1 MKITFQKIESL
12 EILFKM
18 LSSID
23 SGVLV
28 SIELTVP
35 ITYNVEI
42 INYEQSDI
50 LKQMRQRI
58 SENLARGLDTKF
70 KYQIYLQ
77 SEQFK
82 NPMENHKYIFNMKA
96 FANLGLIDNISIDII
111 DKDSENLETIQGKF
125 V

>member
-35 ITYNVEI
+35 STYNVEI

-50 LKQMRQRI
+50 LKKMRQRI

-82 NPMENHKYIFNMKA
+82 NTMENHKYIFNMRA

>member
-82 NPMENHKYIFNMKA
+82 NTMENHKYIFNMKA

>member
-82 NPMENHKYIFNMKA
+82 NTMENHKYIFNMRA

>member
-82 NPMENHKYIFNMKA
+82 NPMENHKYIFIHLRNKYRKR
-96 FANLGLIDNISIDII
+96 I
-111 DKDSENLETIQGKF
+111 
-125 V
+125 